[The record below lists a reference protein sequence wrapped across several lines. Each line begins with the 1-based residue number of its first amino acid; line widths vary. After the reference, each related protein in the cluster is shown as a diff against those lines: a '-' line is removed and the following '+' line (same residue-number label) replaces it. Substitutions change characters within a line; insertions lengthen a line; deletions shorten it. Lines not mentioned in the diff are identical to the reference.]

1 MEQIWSAHTDISQSA
16 IGKDMIP
23 TDYSLQKQNCTKF
36 AVSNWILF
44 VFAPWIF
51 LKKAVL
57 FDAMHRAYYRV
68 YLEMYFLLK
77 FKTRYTS
84 IHSTGILN
92 LSSTNLRTA
101 RSLLLNERKNF
112 WFFYAVGLNENDK
125 YNRPRLHFKLNI
137 GELLNFDSCNG
148 HWFWSKCTTFI
159 SLFDQLIFSH
169 WCE

>member
-23 TDYSLQKQNCTKF
+23 TIRYKNGTVQSSQLPYFTKL
-36 AVSNWILF
+36 SNWILLI
-44 VFAPWIF
+44 FASWIF
-51 LKKAVL
+51 KKSVDITWWKNIL
-57 FDAMHRAYYRV
+57 S
-68 YLEMYFLLK
+68 K

-125 YNRPRLHFKLNI
+125 YNRPRLHFRLNI

-159 SLFDQLIFSH
+159 SLFDQLIFSL